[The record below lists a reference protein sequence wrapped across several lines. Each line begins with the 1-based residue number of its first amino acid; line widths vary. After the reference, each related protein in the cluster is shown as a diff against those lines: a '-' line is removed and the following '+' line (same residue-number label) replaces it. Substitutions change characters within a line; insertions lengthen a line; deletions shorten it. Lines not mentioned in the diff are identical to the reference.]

1 LSNAESADGGA
12 LLLPRPAD
20 VLVVDDDA
28 KTLMAM
34 TAILAELG
42 VSMVQAG
49 SGRQALLKL
58 LEHDFAVILLDV
70 QMPELD
76 GFETAEIIR
85 ARDRSRHTP
94 IIFLTA
100 FNQTDRQLMRG
111 YGLGAVDFM
120 FKPIVP
126 EILRSKVAVFVELQ
140 RKTQEVTR
148 QAQLIRD
155 AEQREAERRL
165 ADARQSWEADALRAQ
180 MEIERAQAER
190 MVKKAEE
197 LADVVA
203 ERDSTAQALAHSN
216 SRLALLSD
224 SANRLLLG
232 LQPRALVRDVCQRL
246 TAHLDLEVYSYR
258 RMDAATEI
266 LTLEIYGGV
275 SEEAVARFRHLPLGE
290 GVSGLAAQLR
300 RRVVIDDSNTP
311 VEQAH
316 EGVRLMELSACV
328 ALPLV
333 SVTDDRIIGT
343 LIFGSRKRR
352 CFTVEELATIQVVAD
367 QIAIALDRDE
377 LIGQLQS
384 RNAELADA
392 DRRKDE
398 FLAMLAHELRNP
410 MAPIVNA
417 LHVVGH
423 ELETRGE
430 GSLTRAHAT
439 MDRQVRHLIRLV
451 DDLLDVSRITQGKI
465 ELRRERATLQA
476 IVEQA
481 VQIARPL
488 IEARGHTLVVK
499 VPDALVPLEADL
511 TRMTQVVSNLLNN
524 AAKYTDPGGRIEV
537 SGESDSEEAVIRVRD
552 NGIGIR
558 PEMLPRVF
566 ELFVQANHAIDR
578 AVGGL
583 GIGLTLVKRM
593 VQLHGGEVLA
603 RSEGLGKG
611 SELVVTIPLY
621 SGEELPDLMNAPA
634 GELDLSD
641 SRARR
646 LRILVVEDNPDIRE
660 TLKDLLEI
668 EGHEVTLAENGNLG
682 VERAG
687 SHDVA
692 LVDIGLPGLDGY
704 AVARA
709 LCDFRKSRGF
719 PIRLIAMTGYGQAED
734 RRRAIEAG
742 FDAHLV
748 KPVDPGTLTRMLADP
763 GAFVTSAKGEG

>member
-1 LSNAESADGGA
+1 VSNPETAD
-12 LLLPRPAD
+12 LPLPRPAD

-28 KTLMAM
+28 KTLTAM
-34 TAILAELG
+34 TAMLEELG
-42 VSMVQAG
+42 VTMVQAR

-70 QMPELD
+70 QMPDLD

-85 ARDRSRHTP
+85 ARDRTRHTP

-140 RKTQEVTR
+140 RKTQEVGR

-165 ADARQSWEADALRAQ
+165 ADARQRWEADALRAQ
-180 MEIERAQAER
+180 MEIERAQAET
-190 MVKKAEE
+190 MAKKAEE
-197 LADVVA
+197 LARAVA
-203 ERDSTAQALAHSN
+203 ERDAAAQALVHSN
-216 SRLALLSD
+216 ARLALLSD

-246 TAHLDLEVYSYR
+246 SAHLDLEVYSYR
-258 RMDAATEI
+258 RLDPSRDVLVLEMHSGFNPEDAER
-266 LTLEIYGGV
+266 L
-275 SEEAVARFRHLPLGE
+275 RDMPLGT
-290 GVSGLAAQLR
+290 GLSGMAAQQR
-300 RRVVIDDSNTP
+300 RRLVIDDSGTP
-311 VEQAH
+311 VET
-316 EGVRLMELSACV
+316 GPPNVLKLGMTACV

-333 SVTDDRIIGT
+333 SVTDERIIGT
-343 LIFGSRKRR
+343 LTFGSRKRR
-352 CFTVEELATIQVVAD
+352 RFTLEELATIQVVAD

-377 LIGQLQS
+377 LIGQLQA

-410 MAPIVNA
+410 MVPIVNA
-417 LHVVGH
+417 LHVVGR
-423 ELETRGE
+423 ELAMRDDE
-430 GSLTRAHAT
+430 SLSRAHAT
-439 MDRQVRHLIRLV
+439 MDRQIRHLIRLV

-465 ELRRERATLQA
+465 ELRRERSTLQA

-488 IEARGHTLVVK
+488 IESRQHTLILRLPEKPV
-499 VPDALVPLEADL
+499 ALDVDL

-524 AAKYTDPGGRIEV
+524 AAKYTDPGGRIEIV
-537 SGESDSEEAVIRVRD
+537 AESDDEEAVIRVRD
-552 NGIGIR
+552 DGIGIR
-558 PEMLPRVF
+558 TEMLPRVF

-611 SELVVTIPLY
+611 SELVVTIPID
-621 SGEELPDLMNAPA
+621 SGEEMQAIVAAPIIDE
-634 GELDLSD
+634 GSGP
-641 SRARR
+641 ARR
-646 LRILVVEDNPDIRE
+646 LRILVVEDNADIRE

-668 EGHEVTLAENGNLG
+668 EGHEVTLAEDGHLG

-709 LCDFRKSRGF
+709 LCGFRKTRGF
-719 PIRLIAMTGYGQAED
+719 PTRLIAMTGYGQAED

-742 FDAHLV
+742 FDEHLV
-748 KPVDPGTLTRMLADP
+748 KPVDPSTLTRMLADP
-763 GAFVTSAKGEG
+763 AAFVTIVKGEG